1 MNEQKNMILVFRW
14 SVAVSLI
21 ASFFAVMLAFS
32 MYSRIQFNQM
42 NAIFCEMLRQEP
54 EAEDLL
60 FSTLKEYKKNQEN
73 GNNDFTDNAAREDVL
88 SAWGYRRSDFAALF
102 YGKHLAVSAAGCL
115 VGIFLFVLMV
125 YRRNHREAIRI
136 RALTEYLEQVNSG
149 KSLILTA
156 FGEDKFSKLE
166 DEIYKTVTFLCQ
178 TKDEAMQAK
187 NDFAQNLS
195 NIAHQIKTPLT
206 SISLIMQRMGQDLD
220 KDDQKQMQ
228 RQMQKQVQ
236 RQVERLMGLEEALLV
251 LAKIDAGTLVLQKE
265 ETDVFTLLV
274 LAADNLQELSD
285 QFGVPIDVPEL
296 GQMAITADLDWTMEA
311 IMNLMK
317 NGIEHGSGGRI
328 HCSYAQNPFYMDI
341 LIWDEGEGFAAE
353 DILHL
358 FERFYCGKNA
368 GEGSLGIGLAL
379 AKEII
384 ESQNG
389 TIQARNRPE
398 GGALFEIHFYCH

>member
-251 LAKIDAGTLVLQKE
+251 LAKIDAGTLVLQKKKQMCLPCL
-265 ETDVFTLLV
+265 F
-274 LAADNLQELSD
+274 LQRII
-285 QFGVPIDVPEL
+285 FRNCRI
-296 GQMAITADLDWTMEA
+296 
-311 IMNLMK
+311 N
-317 NGIEHGSGGRI
+317 SGCR
-328 HCSYAQNPFYMDI
+328 
-341 LIWDEGEGFAAE
+341 
-353 DILHL
+353 
-358 FERFYCGKNA
+358 
-368 GEGSLGIGLAL
+368 
-379 AKEII
+379 
-384 ESQNG
+384 
-389 TIQARNRPE
+389 
-398 GGALFEIHFYCH
+398 